1 MALNTLEPLIPSMR
15 LGVLFSGGKDSCLA
29 LHRAAAGDDVA
40 CLITVVPD
48 NPESFF
54 FHTPNLHLTG
64 LQAGALGLPLVS
76 RRTPGVEEEEIADLR
91 AAVAQGVD
99 DHGIEGVVTGAV
111 GSVYQATRVQRV
123 CDDLGLWCFNPL
135 WQLDQVQLL
144 WELVRG
150 GHHVIVSGVFA
161 PPLDE
166 EWLGRTIDASTI
178 HELEALWKDHGIHPA
193 GEGGEIET
201 TVLDAPMFGSRIQVR
216 AARREF
222 HRDSGVLVVERAEVV
237 PK

>member
-1 MALNTLEPLIPSMR
+1 MR

-29 LHRAAAGDDVA
+29 LHRAAVTDQVV
-40 CLITVVPD
+40 CLVTVVPE
-48 NPESFF
+48 NKESFF

-64 LQAGALGLPLVS
+64 LQAEAMGIPLVTRS
-76 RRTPGVEEEEIADLR
+76 TPGVEEEEIADL
-91 AAVAQGVD
+91 AAAIEEAREV
-99 DHGIEGVVTGAV
+99 HGIEGIVTGAV

-150 GHHVIVSGVFA
+150 DHYAIISGVFA

-166 EWLGRTIDASTI
+166 EWLGRLIDAGTV
-178 HELEALWKDHGIHPA
+178 HRLAALWESHGIHPA

-201 TVLDAPMFGSRIQVR
+201 TVLDAPLFRSRIDITS
-216 AARREF
+216 ARRDF
-222 HRDSGVLVVERAEVV
+222 HRDSGVLVIEGTEVV

>member
-1 MALNTLEPLIPSMR
+1 MR

-29 LHRAAAGDDVA
+29 LHRAAEVDEVV

-48 NPESFF
+48 NAESFF

-64 LQAGALGLPLVS
+64 LHAEALGLPMVG
-76 RRTPGVEEEEIADLR
+76 RTTPGVEEEEIADLR
-91 AAVAQGVD
+91 AAIAEAVEVHA
-99 DHGIEGVVTGAV
+99 IEGIVTGAV

-166 EWLGRTIDASTI
+166 EWLGRTIDATTVQ
-178 HELEALWKDHGIHPA
+178 ELEGLWEDHGIHPA

-201 TVLDAPMFGSRIQVR
+201 TVLDAPMFRSRIEVR
-216 AARREF
+216 RARREY
-222 HRDSGVLVVERAEVV
+222 HRDSGVLVVEMAEVV

>member
-1 MALNTLEPLIPSMR
+1 MR

-29 LHRAAAGDDVA
+29 LHRAAETDEVV

-48 NPESFF
+48 NPESYF
-54 FHTPNLHLTG
+54 FHTPNLHVTK
-64 LQAGALGLPLVS
+64 LQAEALRLPQVMGT
-76 RRTPGVEEEEIADLR
+76 TPGVEEEEISDLH
-91 AAVAQGVD
+91 AAIAEAKEA
-99 DHGIEGVVTGAV
+99 HRLEGIVTGAV
-111 GSVYQATRVQRV
+111 ESVYQSTRVQRV

-135 WQLDQVQLL
+135 WQLDQLSLL

-150 GHHVIVSGVFA
+150 GYEAIVSGVFA

-166 EWLGRTIDASTI
+166 DWLGRRIVVDTIL
-178 HELEALWKDHGIHPA
+178 ELETLWKIHGINPA

-201 TVLDAPMFGSRIQVR
+201 TVLDAPRFEKRVEVR
-216 AARREF
+216 RTRKDVS
-222 HRDSGVLVVERAEVV
+222 RDSGVLCIEDVGVV

>member
-1 MALNTLEPLIPSMR
+1 MR

-29 LHRAAAGDDVA
+29 LQRASEVDQVV
-40 CLITVVPD
+40 CLVTVVPE
-48 NPESFF
+48 NVESYF
-54 FHTPNLHLTG
+54 FHTPNLHLTE
-64 LQAGALGLPLVS
+64 LQAMAMGIPLVT
-76 RRTPGVEEEEIADLR
+76 RATPGVEEEEIADLT
-91 AAVAQGVD
+91 AAIVQARE
-99 DHGIEGVVTGAV
+99 DHGIEGIVTGAV

-144 WELVRG
+144 WELIRCG
-150 GHHVIVSGVFA
+150 YHVIVSGVFA

-166 EWLGRTIDASTI
+166 EWLGRVIDASTVYQ
-178 HELEALWKDHGIHPA
+178 LEGLWESHGIHPA

-201 TVLDAPMFGSRIQVR
+201 TVLDAPMFLSRIDV
-216 AARREF
+216 ATARRDF
-222 HRDSGVLVVERAEVV
+222 HRDSGVLVIEEAEVV

>member
-1 MALNTLEPLIPSMR
+1 
-15 LGVLFSGGKDSCLA
+15 
-29 LHRAAAGDDVA
+29 
-40 CLITVVPD
+40 
-48 NPESFF
+48 
-54 FHTPNLHLTG
+54 
-64 LQAGALGLPLVS
+64 
-76 RRTPGVEEEEIADLR
+76 
-91 AAVAQGVD
+91 
-99 DHGIEGVVTGAV
+99 V

-150 GHHVIVSGVFA
+150 GYEVVVSGVFA

-166 EWLGRTIDASTI
+166 KWLGRVIDATAV
-178 HELEALWKDHGIHPA
+178 HELEGLWESHGINPA

-201 TVLDAPMFGSRIQVR
+201 TVLDAPMFRSRIEFS
-216 AARREF
+216 AAGIDF
-222 HRDSGVLVVERAEVV
+222 HRDSGVLIIEEPEVV